1 MIYER
6 DVLILNDEQKILEK
20 AFNWWVKNDVIYGRN
35 IKSLYLYPRAGHTT
49 LWKML
54 REERLDIILISE
66 TLELGKHNKFVDK
79 FSTKSNVSSFRMKV
93 RNKIVII
100 DSGGFSVNKYERFIK
115 NVLDCRAKG
124 VLVS

>member
-1 MIYER
+1 
-6 DVLILNDEQKILEK
+6 
-20 AFNWWVKNDVIYGRN
+20 
-35 IKSLYLYPRAGHTT
+35 
-49 LWKML
+49 ML
-54 REERLDIILISE
+54 REERLDLILISE